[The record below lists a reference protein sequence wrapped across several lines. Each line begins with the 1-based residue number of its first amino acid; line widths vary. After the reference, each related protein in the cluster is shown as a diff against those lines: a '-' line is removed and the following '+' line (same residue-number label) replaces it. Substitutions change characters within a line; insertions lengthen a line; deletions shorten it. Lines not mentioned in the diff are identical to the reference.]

1 MAGNNGSKSYRETA
15 CASAATLSESPAAQQ
30 NSFSCFE
37 VVEGVKT
44 TSARNGIDRG
54 ARSVDHFGPLH
65 RIPFHELQDRLWV
78 NTAYRSDINSA
89 IVPWANLP
97 GGRLEESALDGKNGG
112 IQGIFLIREYLT

>member
-1 MAGNNGSKSYRETA
+1 LRTSNGGNNGSKSYRETA

-37 VVEGVKT
+37 VVEVIKDK
-44 TSARNGIDRG
+44 RCNGIDRG
-54 ARSVDHFGPLH
+54 ARSVDHFGPLQNL
-65 RIPFHELQDRLWV
+65 FHELQDRLWV

-97 GGRLEESALDGKNGG
+97 C
-112 IQGIFLIREYLT
+112 